1 MREILLA
8 FFIFWSSANGHAQSL
23 QRPKLVVGIVVDQ
36 MRWDFLYRFADRYA
50 DNGGFNRLLREGFAC
65 ENTMIPF
72 VPTNTGSGHAG
83 IYTGTVPAING
94 ITGNGWFD
102 ADKQDIVNCTDDADV
117 QTVGSESNAGK
128 MSPKRLM
135 TSTICDELKLAT
147 NFRSK
152 TIGIALKDRGGILPT
167 GHSANAAYWWDS
179 KKGDWI
185 SSSYYMQQLPSWVN
199 DFNRSHFTD
208 RFFADGWNTLYP
220 ISTYTQ
226 STVDQNNFEVHLFG
240 QQFPYAISNKAGT
253 SFTSLLST
261 PFGNTLTTAF
271 AKACIINEQLGADS
285 IADFLTISY
294 SSTDYIGHAFG
305 PNSIEMEDTYLRL
318 DIELGEFVNFLD
330 AQIGKGQYLLFL
342 TSDHGAAHV
351 PHFLNENKMSGGY
364 LNMQRMLEEMN
375 EALTNAFDVPD
386 LVLTIVNNQ
395 IVLDEKR
402 MAANSKLDKQKIEN
416 FVIAFLKKQTGIAN
430 AFTFADLPRIT
441 MNEWQKK
448 MIVNSYYHTRCGQI
462 YFVLQPQW
470 IEGFEDGGSTHGLWN
485 PYDAHIPLLW
495 YGWKVPAGA
504 SYREVSMIDIAPTLA
519 AMLHIQQPNGSVG
532 TVITE
537 LLK

>member
-8 FFIFWSSANGHAQSL
+8 FFILWSSANGHAQTVK
-23 QRPKLVVGIVVDQ
+23 RPKLVVGIVVDQ
-36 MRWDFLYRFADRYA
+36 MRWDFLYRFADRYQE
-50 DNGGFNRLLREGFAC
+50 NGGFKRLMREGFAC

-102 ADKQDIVNCTDDADV
+102 KEKQDIVNCTDDKDV
-117 QTVGSESNAGK
+117 QTIGSESNAGK

-152 TIGIALKDRGGILPT
+152 TIGIALKDRGGILPA

-185 SSSYYMQQLPSWVN
+185 SSTYYMQQLPVWVN
-199 DFNRSHFTD
+199 DFNRSHFMD
-208 RFFADGWNTLYP
+208 RFYADGWRTLYP
-220 ISTYTQ
+220 IGTYVQ
-226 STVDQNNFEVHLFG
+226 STTDQNDFEVHLFG
-240 QQFPYAISNKAGT
+240 QQFPYSLSNKGGT
-253 SFTSLLST
+253 SFVSLLST
-261 PFGNTLTTAF
+261 PFGNSLTTAF
-271 AKACIINEQLGADS
+271 AKACIENEQLGVDS

-305 PNSIEMEDTYLRL
+305 PNSIEIEDTYLRL

-330 AQIGKGQYLLFL
+330 AQVGKGQYLLFL

-351 PHFLNENKMSGGY
+351 PHFLQANKLPGDY
-364 LNMQRMLEEMN
+364 LNMEQMLE
-375 EALTNAFDVPD
+375 ALNDALVMEFAVQD

-395 IVLDEKR
+395 IVLDEKIIAENR
-402 MAANSKLDKQKIEN
+402 KLNQQEIEN
-416 FVIAFLKKQTGIAN
+416 FVIAFLKKQKGIAHAFAMN
-430 AFTFADLPRIT
+430 AIENVTLNA
-441 MNEWQKK
+441 WQKK
-448 MIVNSYYHTRCGQI
+448 MIENGYFPSRCGQI

-470 IEGFEDGGSTHGLWN
+470 VEGFEDGGSTHGLWN

-495 YGWKVPAGA
+495 YGWNVQPGV
-504 SYREVSMIDIAPTLA
+504 SYREISMIDIAPTLA

-537 LLK
+537 LIK